1 MKYIDADKLKAEI
14 ERRMLEDYNSDN
26 EEMKYADEVAQGVCA
41 SLLFFIDSLQQE
53 QQEEPDKDL
62 EEAAEEYV
70 KKYLP
75 EGWIVRPAFIAGAQ
89 WQAEQ
94 DDRDVVF
101 WKGMQYAIAGMKE
114 DAVEGVIIDSGFD
127 DGTAFV
133 TMNIPDR
140 RYDRGDKVKLIII
153 KDDGKSD

>member
-1 MKYIDADKLKAEI
+1 MSRIEESISKLKRFKYHAIGRLE
-14 ERRMLEDYNSDN
+14 LEDAIDN
-26 EEMKYADEVAQGVCA
+26 VVSWYEQIMKEAMGA
-41 SLLFFIDSLQQE
+41 
-53 QQEEPDKDL
+53 KDCKGL
-62 EEAAEEYV
+62 EEAAREYAT
-70 KKYLP
+70 LP
-75 EGWIVRPAFIAGAQ
+75 MDVGDRKICIDKCKRNAFMAGAK

-94 DDRDVVF
+94 DDRDVIF
-101 WKGMQYAIAGMKE
+101 WKGMQHAIAGMKK

-140 RYDRGDKVKLIII
+140 RYDRGDRVKLIII